1 MSWVALLLL
10 ILFIVALGSGLQRV
24 AGMGLGLIAAPIL
37 AIAMGPVHGVMVV
50 NVLAM
55 VNAAMTAYTVRE
67 HIDWKRCLYIGSPM
81 VIGAM
86 AGALLIKQVSNA
98 LLLILFGGLILAAL
112 FMVSALKGR
121 MPEPKGRAPM
131 LVTGIIGG
139 FTNTL
144 AAVAGPVITVYA
156 QAARWEHKRFAAT
169 LQPLFVISGG
179 MSFLVKTLMGAG
191 NVGGTSPWV
200 WPVGLLGMFIGIFL
214 GTQFSKIIPRDKA
227 HKMAL
232 FLAAAGG
239 VSALVRGVIAL

>member
-1 MSWVALLLL
+1 MALLLL

-24 AGMGLGLIAAPIL
+24 AGMGLGLISAPVL

-81 VIGAM
+81 VSGAIAGAM
-86 AGALLIKQVSNA
+86 LIKQVSNA
-98 LLLILFGGLILAAL
+98 LLLILFGALILAAL

-121 MPEPKGRAPM
+121 MPEPRGRVPM
-131 LVTGIIGG
+131 LVTGVIGG

-156 QAARWEHKRFAAT
+156 QAARWEHRKFAAT

-179 MSFLVKTLMGAG
+179 MSFLVKSLMGAG
-191 NVGGTSPWV
+191 DVSGTSHWV
-200 WPVGLLGMFIGIFL
+200 WPVGLLGMFIGIYL
-214 GTQFSKIIPRDKA
+214 GSQLSKVISREKA

-232 FLAAAGG
+232 LLAAGG
-239 VSALVRGVIAL
+239 GLSALIRGVMAL

>member
-1 MSWVALLLL
+1 MALLVL

-37 AIAMGPVHGVMVV
+37 AIVMGPVQGVMVV

-67 HIDWKRCLYIGSPM
+67 HIDWRRCLCIGSPM
-81 VIGAM
+81 VLGAV

-98 LLLILFGGLILAAL
+98 LLLIIFGTLILTAL

-121 MPEPKGRAPM
+121 MPEPRGTGPM
-131 LVTGIIGG
+131 LVTGIVGG

-156 QAARWEHKRFAAT
+156 QAARWEHRSFSAT

-179 MSFLVKTLMGAG
+179 MSFLVKYLMGSG
-191 NVGGTSPWV
+191 NLGDTSIWV
-200 WPVGLLGMFIGIFL
+200 WPVGLLGMFIGIYL
-214 GTQFSKIIPRDKA
+214 GTQFSKIISRDRA

-232 FLAAAGG
+232 FLASAGG
-239 VSALVRGVIAL
+239 ASALIRGVLAL